1 MILLFL
7 SEMFEIRNVE
17 IKQNIVLP
25 AHQIISRVDYV
36 LQWVRDVL
44 NKNWESYTFY
54 TIITLSEMLL

>member
-36 LQWVRDVL
+36 LQWVRDML
-44 NKNWESYTFY
+44 NKNWEAYTFY
-54 TIITLSEMLL
+54 PIITVSEMLP